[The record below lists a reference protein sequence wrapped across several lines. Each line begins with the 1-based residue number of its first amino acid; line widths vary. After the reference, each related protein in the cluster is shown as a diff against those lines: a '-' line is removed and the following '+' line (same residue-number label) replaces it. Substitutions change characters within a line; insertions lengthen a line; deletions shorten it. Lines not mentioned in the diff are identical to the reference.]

1 MSIEYDALSFS
12 LLSEQI
18 GYFTPRQE
26 LPDKVTLDNP
36 ASDVMTDLRQVAA
49 YSVSMEQTIE
59 RALERMKQ
67 RGVRL
72 LLVTDEQGRVYG
84 LITARDIQG
93 EKPVKLAHKMGQT
106 PKDLRV
112 RDLMTLGGKL
122 EVLHYEAVLSAK
134 VGNVVATLRD
144 SGRQHALV
152 VDPDPHRNGALALRG
167 IFSLAQI
174 GKQMGLSV
182 ETAERA
188 TTFAEIEQAIAG

>member
-1 MSIEYDALSFS
+1 MPVTYSPLLFSI
-12 LLSEQI
+12 LSEQI
-18 GYFTPRQE
+18 GYFTPHQE
-26 LPDKVTLDNP
+26 LPERVKLDNP
-36 ASDVMTDLRQVAA
+36 AVDVMTDLRQVAA
-49 YSVSMEQTIE
+49 YSVSMGQTIE
-59 RALERMKQ
+59 RALERMKN

-72 LLVTDEQGRVYG
+72 LLVTDERGRVYG

-93 EKPVKLAHKMGQT
+93 EKPVKLGQKMGQE

-122 EVLHYEAVLSAK
+122 EVLQFDDVLAAK
-134 VGNVVATLRD
+134 VGNIVATLRD

-152 VDPDPHRNGALALRG
+152 VDSDPQRGGNAAVRG

-182 ETAERA
+182 ESAERA
-188 TTFAEIEQAIAG
+188 TTFADIERELSG